1 MSNTHKKID
10 EDQLQD
16 LAAEYIVECEGN
28 KKEQATVKGDIVEV
42 ADRKIADWKYFV
54 SHWLVKKGFD
64 FYTREYSYEVEK
76 DEAHPLSYTIKKIK
90 ARMDGYSGDVVA
102 NEGKG
107 IFWAKNRLGM
117 TDRTEQTHKTEV
129 SPYNPLD
136 LDVPT
141 NDSTG

>member
-1 MSNTHKKID
+1 MSNTYKEID
-10 EDQLQD
+10 EDMLQD
-16 LAAEYIVECEGN
+16 LAAKYIIECKN
-28 KKEQATVKGDIVEV
+28 NRKEQSTAKGDIVAIAE
-42 ADRKIADWKYFV
+42 RKIADWQYFV
-54 SHWLVKKGFD
+54 CDYLVERGFD
-64 FYTREYSYEVEK
+64 FYTREHSYAIEK
-76 DEAHPLSYTIKKIK
+76 NDSHPLSYTIKKIK

-141 NDSTG
+141 NDSAS

>member
-1 MSNTHKKID
+1 MANTHKQID
-10 EDQLQD
+10 EDMLQD
-16 LAAEYIVECEGN
+16 LAAQYIIDCEN
-28 KKEQATVKGDIVEV
+28 NRKEQATAKGDIVAIAE
-42 ADRKIADWKYFV
+42 RKIADWQYFI
-54 SHWLVKKGFD
+54 SHWIVKKGFD
-64 FYTREYSYEVEK
+64 FYTREYSYAIEK
-76 DEAHPLSYTIKKIK
+76 DDTHPLSYTIKKIK

-129 SPYNPLD
+129 SPYNPLN

-141 NDSTG
+141 DNSTS